1 MNKYEEKMVD
11 ALREVLGGDQK
22 AFSYQK
28 EDAPNKL
35 DIMFAKGSPSRNY
48 LTASTLGLVN
58 RTTGYKDSNTQ
69 KDIRAEIIMSSYGG
83 TDMIG
88 KVLSTIGIGIYTN
101 NLQYGYGTTLK
112 GVLEGYYPNSDMKHI
127 FLMLPPP
134 IWKQSLKVIDF
145 DDSIITFLYALPI
158 SEAECDYMREHGV
171 DELQNVFVKENIDMF
186 DFNRKSVF

>member
-35 DIMFAKGSPSRNY
+35 DIMFAKRSPSRNY
-48 LTASTLGLVN
+48 LTTSTLGLVT

-88 KVLSTIGIGIYTN
+88 KVLSTIVNTSR
-101 NLQYGYGTTLK
+101 Q
-112 GVLEGYYPNSDMKHI
+112 
-127 FLMLPPP
+127 PPRRCP
-134 IWKQSLKVIDF
+134 D
-145 DDSIITFLYALPI
+145 ALPLPCRI
-158 SEAECDYMREHGV
+158 SYP
-171 DELQNVFVKENIDMF
+171 
-186 DFNRKSVF
+186 